1 MVRKKEKPKMS
12 TTYDFR
18 APRLG
23 LSLVLGSLLLSAC
36 GDSGTTTEPEPT
48 YHAEDVEGV
57 QLVMSARTIATYDGP
72 AGTWNDS
79 FEIDAGELSGH
90 IDVRFVDGSG
100 NAVQF
105 GDDFYL
111 EVVSEDPSIVSY
123 FQDVP
128 GGFGFHIEGVA
139 AGEAG
144 LVFRL
149 MHGAIGTGHPDFITE
164 PFEVH
169 VHGPEA
175 EGVQLVLDGETIATY
190 DGDTQGWS
198 DPFEIDEG
206 ETSGHI
212 DVRFVDHDGDAI
224 AFGDDYYLEVESQD
238 TSIATFIQDDP
249 GGFAIHIRGVAA
261 GETGLVFRLM
271 HGSVGSGHA
280 DFSTEPL
287 DVDVHGH
294 AASGDVEGVRLV
306 SGGQTIATYDGDTE
320 EWSDSFEIDEGETSG
335 HIDVR
340 FVNHDGDVL
349 EFGDDYYLEVESEN
363 DSIATFIQDDPGG
376 FAIHIRGVAA
386 GETGLVFRLMHGSVG
401 SGHADFSTEP
411 LDVDVHGETAVA
423 GVRLVRGSQTIATY
437 DADTEA
443 WSDTL
448 TVALRTGPHT
458 DVHFVGHDGNVLEF
472 SDDYYLEIESQDTRI
487 ANKLQDDPGGFAFH
501 FRGVA
506 VGETGFVFHLMHGA
520 VGSGHADFS
529 TEPLRVRVGGS

>member
-287 DVDVHGH
+287 DVDVHG
-294 AASGDVEGVRLV
+294 
-306 SGGQTIATYDGDTE
+306 
-320 EWSDSFEIDEGETSG
+320 
-335 HIDVR
+335 
-340 FVNHDGDVL
+340 
-349 EFGDDYYLEVESEN
+349 
-363 DSIATFIQDDPGG
+363 
-376 FAIHIRGVAA
+376 
-386 GETGLVFRLMHGSVG
+386 
-401 SGHADFSTEP
+401 
-411 LDVDVHGETAVA
+411 ETAVA

-487 ANKLQDDPGGFAFH
+487 ANKLQDNPGGFAFH